1 MFRID
6 REDPSLAKQLQHLE
20 HINQFLCQITTA
32 ILLDNQAFES
42 VWSTANEIYDRYHS
56 TQVRLMSHPDFD
68 ASGTHALNA

>member
-6 REDPSLAKQLQHLE
+6 REGSSLAKQLHHLE
-20 HINQFLCQITTA
+20 HINQFLCHITTA

-56 TQVRLMSHPDFD
+56 IQVRLMSHRDFD
-68 ASGTHALNA
+68 TSATNALSA